1 MKSYLS
7 VDLDFWSD
15 YEGDI
20 SSTYFFKK
28 VCGLGIPI
36 RVVDSHEKLLKHIN
50 SVQADM
56 LYNVDYH
63 SDTFGFANE
72 RDRKE
77 WYEENS
83 LPDEGQWG
91 VYVKWRKDACFYW
104 QYPNSL
110 CFMTYGR
117 CWEGDND
124 NPYKKGVIKEWAK
137 VKRRCGCP
145 KIDWSSVCAIGVATS
160 PDWTNAPGVM
170 KVANLL
176 GVNEDGLDM
185 KTSIKSFWADPE
197 KLLKGLEIPKTP
209 VILEKIQEDM

>member
-15 YEGDI
+15 YKND
-20 SSTYFFKK
+20 TANTNFFKK

-83 LPDEGQWG
+83 LPDEGQW
-91 VYVKWRKDACFYW
+91 VY
-104 QYPNSL
+104 
-110 CFMTYGR
+110 M
-117 CWEGDND
+117 
-124 NPYKKGVIKEWAK
+124 
-137 VKRRCGCP
+137 
-145 KIDWSSVCAIGVATS
+145 
-160 PDWTNAPGVM
+160 
-170 KVANLL
+170 
-176 GVNEDGLDM
+176 
-185 KTSIKSFWADPE
+185 
-197 KLLKGLEIPKTP
+197 
-209 VILEKIQEDM
+209 